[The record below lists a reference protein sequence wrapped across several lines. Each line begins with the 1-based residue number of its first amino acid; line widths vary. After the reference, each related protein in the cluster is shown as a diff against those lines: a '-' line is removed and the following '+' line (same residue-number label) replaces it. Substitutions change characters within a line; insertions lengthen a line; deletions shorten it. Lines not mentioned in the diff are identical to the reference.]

1 MLSVRGGGVFE
12 RFVVWRVER
21 CRVDFT
27 SLSDDVVYY
36 VSTFIDY
43 TFRTFAGIF
52 IVWPSL
58 YVWPLST
65 YDV

>member
-1 MLSVRGGGVFE
+1 MYVYLSCFALWDY
-12 RFVVWRVER
+12 FA
-21 CRVDFT
+21 FT
-27 SLSDDVVYY
+27 SLSDDVKYY

-43 TFRTFAGIF
+43 TFCTFAVIF